1 MIESLGERTAR
12 LARRWVPDPFIFAI
26 LLTILTALLAV
37 FLAPDVDRHVLAR
50 WAAGAADRGES
61 EVAAGWRAA
70 AAAGDTS
77 AVGLLD
83 RALQVLLYWIDP
95 ETGFWRLLAFGMQMT
110 VILVTG
116 YALAVSPPVRRIVDR
131 LARVPRGAG
140 SAAAL
145 VALVAVAAAFLHW
158 GLGLIVGALLA
169 REVGIRAAR
178 RGVPV
183 HYPLLGAAG
192 YAGLMVWHGGWS
204 GSGPLKFASGAAD
217 LLGDDRVIPLS
228 ATIFSAMNITVAVA
242 LLVLVPLGFA
252 WLAPRRPEAME
263 ACPLREPPAPEREE
277 PSAPGTPADRLDG
290 SRLLAGV
297 TGALGVTA
305 VVAYAATS
313 SRPDQLAVINGLFLF
328 AGLLLHGTPRAY
340 LRAVAAG
347 AHGAA
352 GIILQFPF
360 YAGIMGMM
368 AASGL
373 ARAFSDWCVTNPLV
387 NETTFAPL
395 AFVSAGIVNLF
406 VPSGGGQ
413 VAVQGKILL
422 DVARGLGV
430 PEGKAVM
437 ALAYGDQLT
446 NMLQPFWA
454 LALLGITGLKARQI
468 IGYTLVVMVLATP
481 VFIAALL
488 LF

>member
-1 MIESLGERTAR
+1 MIERIGERSAR
-12 LARRWVPDPFIFAI
+12 LARRWIPDPFIFAI

-37 FLAPDVDRHVLAR
+37 CFAPDVDRHVLGR
-50 WAAGAADRGES
+50 WAAHAADRGE
-61 EVAAGWRAA
+61 
-70 AAAGDTS
+70 AGDAR

-83 RALQVLLYWIDP
+83 RTIQVLLYWIDP
-95 ETGFWRLLAFGMQMT
+95 KTGFWRLLAFGMQMT

-116 YALAVSPPVRRIVDR
+116 YALAVSPPVKRIVDR

-145 VALVAVAAAFLHW
+145 VAFVAVAAAFLHW

-217 LLGDDRVIPLS
+217 LLGDDRVIPLA
-228 ATIFSAMNITVAVA
+228 ATIFSPMNLAIAAV
-242 LLVLVPLGFA
+242 LLVLVPLFFA

-263 ACPLREPPAPEREE
+263 ACPLDEPEAPRTEE
-277 PSAPGTPADRLDG
+277 PATPETPADRLDR
-290 SRLLAGV
+290 SRLLAWV
-297 TGALGVTA
+297 TGALGVFA
-305 VVAYAATS
+305 VVAYATTAA
-313 SRPDQLAVINGLFLF
+313 RPDQLAIINGLFLF
-328 AGLLLHGTPRAY
+328 AGLVLHGTPRAY
-340 LRAVAAG
+340 LAAVAAG
-347 AHGAA
+347 TRGAA

-360 YAGIMGMM
+360 YAGIMGMT

-395 AFVSAGIVNLF
+395 AFLSAGIVNLF

-422 DVARGLGV
+422 DVAHGLGV

-437 ALAYGDQLT
+437 ALAYGDQIT

-468 IGYTLVVMVLATP
+468 IGYTLVVMVLAAP
-481 VFIAALL
+481 VFLVGLL
-488 LF
+488 AF